1 MQRQKEME
9 AEEDEYYEQWSR
21 CNQKQRD
28 RRNYELSRTRNY
40 DPRSSFTVR
49 SVSDGDSEQR
59 NSFVRN
65 SGLNESNLIYKL
77 EGVLRT
83 CYQDMQTQPD
93 MYGIM
98 RRDPKNEANP
108 LLCNLKTR
116 KAIQDATETL
126 IQILDDMFNKIPDQ
140 SGECSTVPGIGSH
153 RIV

>member
-1 MQRQKEME
+1 
-9 AEEDEYYEQWSR
+9 
-21 CNQKQRD
+21 
-28 RRNYELSRTRNY
+28 
-40 DPRSSFTVR
+40 
-49 SVSDGDSEQR
+49 
-59 NSFVRN
+59 
-65 SGLNESNLIYKL
+65 
-77 EGVLRT
+77 
-83 CYQDMQTQPD
+83 MQTQPD

-98 RRDPKNEANP
+98 RRDPKNEANL